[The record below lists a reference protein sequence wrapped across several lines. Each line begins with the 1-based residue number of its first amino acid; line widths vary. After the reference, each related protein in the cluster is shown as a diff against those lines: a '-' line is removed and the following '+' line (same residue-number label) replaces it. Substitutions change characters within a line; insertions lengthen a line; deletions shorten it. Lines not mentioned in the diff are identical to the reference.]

1 MKGLREVT
9 RRPRRQQG
17 ESRRLPQRPAIA
29 VPWSR
34 FLLLEGAFMAAVTVI
49 IGSVGVL
56 LEHVGYGL
64 DPNAPCQSQGCRQA
78 VKQLDAIRDDNM

>member
-1 MKGLREVT
+1 
-9 RRPRRQQG
+9 
-17 ESRRLPQRPAIA
+17 
-29 VPWSR
+29 
-34 FLLLEGAFMAAVTVI
+34 MAAVTVI